1 MRTLTIKQT
10 TDLQSIGDGLSGT
23 AAAKQ
28 STLQQ
33 MQRLNPH
40 VDFARITP
48 GTVLLMPRD
57 TGAKS
62 DDADQIGAKVF
73 QAFEDQVNTA
83 LGAAETGIRAGHQAL
98 ELQRKDVAAALKSA
112 ALKRLIESDPDLK
125 AQLEAAALVFADDQK
140 RAKESDAAL
149 QILRKDCLTEL
160 TTLGKLLG

>member
-10 TDLQSIGDGLSGT
+10 TDLQSIGDSLSGT

-73 QAFEDQVNTA
+73 QAFGDQVNTA
-83 LGAAETGIRAGHQAL
+83 LDAAEAGIRAGHQAL
-98 ELQRKDVAAALKSA
+98 EVQRKEVTAALKSA
-112 ALKRLIESDPDLK
+112 AVKRLIDSEPDLK
-125 AQLEAAALVFADDQK
+125 VQFEAAAQVFADDQK
-140 RAKESDAAL
+140 QAKESDAAL
-149 QILRKDCLTEL
+149 QALRKDCLAEL
-160 TTLGKLLG
+160 ATLGKLLG